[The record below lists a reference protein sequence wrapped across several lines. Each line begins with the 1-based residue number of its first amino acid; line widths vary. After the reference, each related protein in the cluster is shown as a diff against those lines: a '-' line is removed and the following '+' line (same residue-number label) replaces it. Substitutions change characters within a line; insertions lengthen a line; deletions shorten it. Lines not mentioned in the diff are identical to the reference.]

1 MTGLSGS
8 ALLPT
13 TFEERGAVVPFTTPA
28 LSLSRVRRDARQRMI
43 LLMPNFGGTEGAFV
57 IPWNGI
63 AEVTTMS
70 VHDRALHEEI
80 DTTESLTPE
89 QLRAC
94 ALRIGQTGL
103 AGPVVGEASR
113 LALEAEKRKL
123 IELHFLLVMAL
134 LNSLGL
140 ATEELSA
147 LAAGSE
153 AWRLKSRALLDQA
166 GQRLRIE
173 VNDIQGRV
181 AALARV
187 LLPLGLS
194 SSRQQARLRR
204 LLHGFGEFRD
214 AITEWGESE
223 KSELAPFAGFA
234 GFVADDTLKSAER
247 LFGQL
252 DGALRDMASVIGDRN
267 AQAKAVATLAGKLCW
282 LLDGWDFIFAFWE
295 QVRDDPIEIQREA
308 VGRII
313 RVLPLIPRQEAEL
326 SQHELEQRQQQL
338 QGRQIPSNADWRRA
352 RSDLELVAR
361 IEAAKAKVV
370 AP

>member
-80 DTTESLTPE
+80 DATESLTPE
-89 QLRAC
+89 QL
-94 ALRIGQTGL
+94 
-103 AGPVVGEASR
+103 
-113 LALEAEKRKL
+113 
-123 IELHFLLVMAL
+123 
-134 LNSLGL
+134 
-140 ATEELSA
+140 A
-147 LAAGSE
+147 LAAGRE

-166 GQRLRIE
+166 GQRLRTE
-173 VNDIQGRV
+173 TAEIQGRIS
-181 AALARV
+181 ALARM

-194 SSRQQARLRR
+194 ATRQHGRLRR
-204 LLHGFGEFRD
+204 LIPGFGEFRD

-234 GFVADDTLKSAER
+234 GFVADDTLKSAEK

-252 DGALRDMASVIGDRN
+252 DAALRDMASVIGERN
-267 AQAKAVATLAGKLCW
+267 AQAKLVATLAGKLCW
-282 LLDGWDFIFAFWE
+282 LLDGWEFIFAFWE

-313 RVLPLIPRQEAEL
+313 RVLPLIPRHETEL

-338 QGRQIPSNADWRRA
+338 QGRQIPANADWRRA
-352 RSDLELVAR
+352 RSDLDLVAR